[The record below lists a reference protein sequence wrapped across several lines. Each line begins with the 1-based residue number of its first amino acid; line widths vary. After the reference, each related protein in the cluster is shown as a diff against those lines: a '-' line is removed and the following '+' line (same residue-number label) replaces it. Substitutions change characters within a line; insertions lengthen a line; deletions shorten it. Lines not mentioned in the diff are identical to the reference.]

1 MGRGYQPPRQVKGF
15 LSRSIPPPP
24 QGFLPGQTKRRVAEK
39 SVFAR
44 AHSQFKVAAGVPVS
58 LAELTPRGHPLPMAA
73 STTSR
78 AIKNPKTRFNWRVS
92 DIIRWTMSRWLE
104 LRAKVTGRKYDC
116 VALAGESEYNITV
129 NSDLTLSCNCQDYD
143 GSGHLGDLRK
153 NSFEEI
159 FFGPVAQK
167 FRDDL
172 AKGKMPIS
180 TCSRCG
186 DLRRLNRGEAP
197 RKPRL
202 PYRGMLLENT
212 VICNVDC
219 IGCAR
224 EGAANVRTK
233 KTMPLAE
240 LSQMADLAARLGM
253 QRIFYLNLGEP
264 FLSPTICQELPLLRE
279 KNPNAYI
286 RVSTNGVLLNTDAKR
301 EAALNL
307 SDIQFSVHGISDAM
321 CEKYMMRGSFEKA
334 FDAMK
339 QMVAYRDARGWKMPI
354 LEWKYLLFNWNDQ
367 PKTIQRAIE
376 MGREIGVDIISF
388 WPTHNPFYGI
398 SWRYH
403 LGRMNHI
410 GRESWKGREVIL
422 RPENAAAA
430 K

>member
-1 MGRGYQPPRQVKGF
+1 
-15 LSRSIPPPP
+15 
-24 QGFLPGQTKRRVAEK
+24 
-39 SVFAR
+39 
-44 AHSQFKVAAGVPVS
+44 
-58 LAELTPRGHPLPMAA
+58 MAT
-73 STTSR
+73 SPTSR
-78 AIKNPKTRFNWRVS
+78 AVRDPKTRFNWRVS
-92 DIIRWTMSRWLE
+92 SFLRWAVSRWLE
-104 LRAKVTGRKYDC
+104 IRAKITGQKYDC

-129 NSDLTLSCNCQDYD
+129 NSDLTISCNCQDYD
-143 GSGHLGDLRK
+143 GSGHIGDLKK

-172 AKGKMPIS
+172 AKGKIPIA
-180 TCSRCG
+180 TCARCG
-186 DLRRLNRGEAP
+186 DLRRMKRGETP
-197 RKPRL
+197 VKPHL

-224 EGAANVRTK
+224 EGAANIRTK
-233 KTMPLAE
+233 KTMPLEE

-264 FLSPTICQELPLLRE
+264 FLSPNICRELPILRE

-286 RVSTNGVLLNTDAKR
+286 RVSSNGVLLNSDAKR

-307 SDIQFSVHGISDAM
+307 SDIQFSVHGISDEM
-321 CEKYMMRGSFEKA
+321 CGKYMMRGSFEKA

-339 QMVAYRDARGWKMPI
+339 QMAAYRDARAKKMPI
-354 LEWKYLLFNWNDQ
+354 LEWKYLLFNWNDS
-367 PKTIQRAIE
+367 PESIQKAIA
-376 MGREIGVDIISF
+376 MAKDIGVDMISF
-388 WPTHNPFYGI
+388 WPTQNPFYGI
-398 SWRYH
+398 SWRYR
-403 LGRMNHI
+403 LGQFNNI
-410 GRESWKGREVIL
+410 GRSSWKGREVIL